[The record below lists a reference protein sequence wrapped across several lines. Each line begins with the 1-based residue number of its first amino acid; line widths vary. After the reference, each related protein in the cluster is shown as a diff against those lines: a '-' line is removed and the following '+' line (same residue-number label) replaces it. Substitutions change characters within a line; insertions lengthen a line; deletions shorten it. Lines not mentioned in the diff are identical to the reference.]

1 MLEKRYL
8 RKLRIAFKFRTDN
21 AGAMKLITF
30 LGVKDVMT
38 SWKNL
43 ETDDVKKNG
52 LAFFLI

>member
-8 RKLRIAFKFRTDN
+8 RKLRIAFKFRIDN

-30 LGVKDVMT
+30 LGVKDVIT
-38 SWKNL
+38 SSKNL

-52 LAFFLI
+52 VIFFLI